1 MKKKY
6 KIYIIALL
14 LFSMGNVY
22 AQTEEQLEQK
32 LSYTQKDY
40 FAFMRKSKNYGGFSV
55 FYDLQNFPNAANK
68 HWMSNMQSIGLDC
81 RALWYPLLFNS
92 GVRWKYFGKINSP
105 YQIPAFQ
112 SAKLNKNE
120 LGGFV
125 SLSVFPLPYIPA
137 LKRTQ
142 EYVSPYI
149 GIGYQWESLNS
160 WAFNSYDV
168 GYYQLNL
175 SSWYW
180 KVGCNIFLGDFPL
193 DLFAEYSH
201 TLNSDKI
208 RNYEW
213 IRIGITLRY
222 MDLFKNISGS
232 KKSFS
237 KSLIQA
243 K

>member
-1 MKKKY
+1 MY
-6 KIYIIALL
+6 
-14 LFSMGNVY
+14 S
-22 AQTEEQLEQK
+22 QTEKQEEPLTQK

-40 FAFMRKSKNYGGFSV
+40 FAFMRKNRNYSGFSV

-68 HWMSNMQSIGLDC
+68 NWMSNMHSIGTDVRILS
-81 RALWYPLLFNS
+81 YPLLLNA
-92 GVRWKYFGKINSP
+92 GVRWKNFGKINSP
-105 YQIPAFQ
+105 QIPAFQ
-112 SAKLNKNE
+112 SSKINKYE

-142 EYVSPYI
+142 EYVSPYA
-149 GIGYQWESLNS
+149 GIGSQWESLS
-160 WAFNSYDV
+160 GWTFDSYD
-168 GYYQLNL
+168 GGFYQLNL

-180 KVGCNIFLGDFPL
+180 QVGCNIFLGDFIPL
-193 DLFAEYSH
+193 DLFVEYAH

-213 IRIGITLRY
+213 LRIGITLRY
-222 MDLFKNISGS
+222 TDLFKYISRY

-237 KSLIQA
+237 KPLIQP